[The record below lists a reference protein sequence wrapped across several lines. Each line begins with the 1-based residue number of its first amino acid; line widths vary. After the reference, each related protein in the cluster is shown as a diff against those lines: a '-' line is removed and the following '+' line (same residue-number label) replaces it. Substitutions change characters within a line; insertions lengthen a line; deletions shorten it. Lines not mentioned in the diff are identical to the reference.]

1 MGQIVSIACIF
12 VPTQKKVKFWAV
24 IIMEAKTKRASG
36 RGLYA
41 EGDENPH
48 EHDGTVLETKNP
60 TGTKKL
66 YNYTY
71 GCQSMLS

>member
-1 MGQIVSIACIF
+1 
-12 VPTQKKVKFWAV
+12 
-24 IIMEAKTKRASG
+24 MEAKTKRASG

-41 EGDENPH
+41 EGDKNPH